1 MPKFQFIET
10 EEIQKVVIFEAVDEQ
25 EAIDLMESVMSV
37 EDLPN
42 VETFYKNGTTDWSVV
57 SEVREAN

>member
-25 EAIDLMESVMSV
+25 EAVDLMESVMSA